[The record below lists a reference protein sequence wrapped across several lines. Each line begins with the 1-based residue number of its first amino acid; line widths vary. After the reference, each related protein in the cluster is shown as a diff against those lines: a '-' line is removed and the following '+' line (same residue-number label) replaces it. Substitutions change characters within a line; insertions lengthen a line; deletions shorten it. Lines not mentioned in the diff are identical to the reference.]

1 MIIGVSREN
10 VFFFFGEICSVAGI
24 AGVICFTLTI
34 RLAYASLKKK
44 LDARK
49 NRERKKSVRISF
61 QTETSLSSAS
71 SVQKTI
77 GIINAFNLSN
87 ENTNQSRNRAMT
99 LDTNLNK
106 VRSFP
111 SIFFYSIFLFRKKN
125 VNHHHRE
132 VIQSLH
138 LLIV

>member
-49 NRERKKSVRISF
+49 NRERKKSVRISLP
-61 QTETSLSSAS
+61 TETSLPSAS

-87 ENTNQSRNRAMT
+87 ENINQSMT
-99 LDTNLNK
+99 LDTDLNK